1 MLRRAGR
8 GGPPDPVPAVAGY
21 SEGRTSAGTNRR
33 VTRTRRKM
41 GGRVHSAVV
50 LSLQFAPRWGSL
62 SPLGGT
68 VTNRGVRAPR
78 GGGTWACVGTW
89 ACGSWRSDLGKLQ
102 SLKES
107 PSPFL
112 LQGWLSLFKCSGCP
126 AVTQARPSQGSAM
139 NCLCE
144 ERFPRERPWHEDV
157 FK

>member
-1 MLRRAGR
+1 MLGRAGR

-21 SEGRTSAGTNRR
+21 SEGRTSASTNRR

-78 GGGTWACVGTW
+78 GCSAESPEVH
-89 ACGSWRSDLGKLQ
+89 LQ
-102 SLKES
+102 SRWES
-107 PSPFL
+107 LAPS
-112 LQGWLSLFKCSGCP
+112 LSLIY
-126 AVTQARPSQGSAM
+126 
-139 NCLCE
+139 
-144 ERFPRERPWHEDV
+144 
-157 FK
+157 